1 MENSSAKA
9 VRSFMATVVVG
20 TLICEL
26 VTVLVFAVIGRFELG
41 VIWGALWGT
50 AVMVIYYLMF
60 ALAITKA
67 ASGDPESAKKR
78 SIGAYSRRMLV
89 LLVLMGLG
97 LFLSTR
103 YGILNWIPMLLA
115 VFFPRIAIG
124 LRQRISD
131 VKKMF
136 TEEGGKG
143 E

>member
-78 SIGAYSRRMLV
+78 SMGAYSRRMLV

-103 YGILNWIPMLLA
+103 YAILNWIPMLLA

-124 LRQRISD
+124 LRQGISD

-136 TEEGGKG
+136 TEEGRKG

>member
-89 LLVLMGLG
+89 LLVL
-97 LFLSTR
+97 
-103 YGILNWIPMLLA
+103 
-115 VFFPRIAIG
+115 
-124 LRQRISD
+124 
-131 VKKMF
+131 K
-136 TEEGGKG
+136 
-143 E
+143 

>member
-78 SIGAYSRRMLV
+78 SMGAYSRRMLV

-124 LRQRISD
+124 LRQGISD

>member
-1 MENSSAKA
+1 
-9 VRSFMATVVVG
+9 
-20 TLICEL
+20 
-26 VTVLVFAVIGRFELG
+26 
-41 VIWGALWGT
+41 
-50 AVMVIYYLMF
+50 MVIYYLMF

-124 LRQRISD
+124 LRQGISD